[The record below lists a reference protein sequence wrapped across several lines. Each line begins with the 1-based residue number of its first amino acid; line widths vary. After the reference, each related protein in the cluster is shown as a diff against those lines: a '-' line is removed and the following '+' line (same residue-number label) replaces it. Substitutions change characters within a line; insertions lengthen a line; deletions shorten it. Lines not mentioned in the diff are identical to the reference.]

1 MSKKVVK
8 LRDLPGSEID
18 RLDNIGVAVEA
29 LLDEEIRERN
39 EDSVLTSGVHLK
51 AAREAIEAL
60 RTVIHEG

>member
-1 MSKKVVK
+1 MKNQAR
-8 LRDLPGSEID
+8 LRDLKGSEID

-51 AAREAIEAL
+51 AARAAIKAL
-60 RTVIHEG
+60 RSVIHEG